1 MNKLCFLFQFRYHN
15 LVLSAYMTNMTGFVT
30 GVTRRVPLVEQ
41 ELLTRSDHPSSPL
54 VFSVVRVAQSSFL
67 CICRFFFCP
76 LYCLSFLAHLAKG
89 YVSFCYH
96 LHFGIRRTSK
106 FFASTPL
113 KPLNQIKPNLAGMVI
128 RRTTF
133 TIVSDIPTLH

>member
-1 MNKLCFLFQFRYHN
+1 MNKLCFLFQFRNHN
-15 LVLSAYMTNMTGFVT
+15 LVLSASMTNMTGFVT

-41 ELLTRSDHPSSPL
+41 ELLTRVHPWFL
-54 VFSVVRVAQSSFL
+54 VWFVL
-67 CICRFFFCP
+67 CFVDFFCP
-76 LYCLSFLAHLAKG
+76 LYCLSFLAHLAEG
-89 YVSFCYH
+89 HTSFCYH
-96 LHFGIRRTSK
+96 LHFGIHRTFK
-106 FFASTPL
+106 IFASTPL